1 MNQDNEYLFV
11 CGVRE
16 VGDDNSGPLW
26 LGYCPALGLSASGKT
41 ADEARQ
47 AIREKVA
54 NAVKSAGGSAGVT
67 ELAQSSFDEIRFVD
81 GGLFFALVSSDGSA
95 SRDEATMGIG
105 KATAHLVEMLAAAH
119 DGLRRAERHGDKV
132 SGAYHHANYDAL
144 NIAIAVLM
152 KEARS

>member
-1 MNQDNEYLFV
+1 MNQDSEYLFV

-16 VGDDNSGPLW
+16 VGDDNNGPSW
-26 LGYCPALGLSASGKT
+26 LGYCPALGLRALGKT

-47 AIREKVA
+47 AIRERVA
-54 NAVKSAGGSAGVT
+54 DAVKRAGDRAGVT
-67 ELAQSSFDEIRFVD
+67 ELAQSSFDEIRGVD

-105 KATAHLVEMLAAAH
+105 KATAHLVELLAAAH
-119 DGLRRAERHGDKV
+119 DGLRRAERQGDKV
-132 SGAYHHANYDAL
+132 SGAYHHTNFDAL